1 MDHLAPISDDLK
13 AGAELLVV
21 VGEPLQQRHV
31 LLQLHLHPCLLVS
44 VEGLVFLLL
53 GVEEENL
60 LLPARMILQR
70 HLDAV
75 FEVNKRY

>member
-1 MDHLAPISDDLK
+1 MTEHLI
-13 AGAELLVV
+13 
-21 VGEPLQQRHV
+21 
-31 LLQLHLHPCLLVS
+31 S

-70 HLDAV
+70 HLGTV
-75 FEVNKRY
+75 FNMNKIEILK